1 MKRRDFMI
9 GTAAMAAL
17 RLAKAQTGGSC
28 QVLDTDHV
36 TKKHPNIIHLSI
48 LRPGSYCLDQDWSQR
63 KLGWLAHFGTG
74 DTDMLRLYCGHVTVD
89 MQGHALACNYERS
102 GITLDTVMNR
112 DRARRGTNSV
122 ANPSMRYSEDSLDN
136 RFVTIRNGTID
147 LTGGEQTGIGCHFR
161 NIWGSGF
168 ITNPF
173 IPARPRNAAP
183 DNFTRNEYLLD
194 NLKIHTLG
202 IGVMLEGS
210 HNVIRNCVVHS
221 QGQAAVVGAG
231 PDLTIESCEIWLKPS
246 AGEHHVR
253 ADMPRA
259 AIHLRDGSRAVIRN
273 NVIRLSESDGN
284 TPPAILIRDGASDVL
299 IENNTFVNA
308 SGDPVVLA
316 DNSSAIVRDNKIA
329 QRWVPW

>member
-9 GTAAMAAL
+9 GAAAMAAL
-17 RLAKAQTGGSC
+17 RLAKAQTDGSC
-28 QVLDTDHV
+28 QALDTDPI
-36 TKKHPNIIHLSI
+36 TKDHPGIIHLSI
-48 LRPGSYCLDQDWSQR
+48 LRPGNYCLDQDWSQR

-74 DTDMLRLYCGHVTVD
+74 DTDMLRLCCGHVTVD
-89 MQGHALACNYERS
+89 MQGHTLACNYERS
-102 GITLDTVMNR
+102 GIVLMARQNR
-112 DRARRGTNSV
+112 EFFRRGGSSIEQ
-122 ANPSMRYSEDSLDN
+122 PGISYSADSLDN
-136 RFVTIRNGTID
+136 RSVTIRNGTID
-147 LTGGEQTGIGCHFR
+147 LTGGERTGVGCYLWDAWNAGWF
-161 NIWGSGF
+161 NLPDKA
-168 ITNPF
+168 T
-173 IPARPRNAAP
+173 RPRQATP
-183 DNFTRNEYLLD
+183 DNYIRNEYLLD
-194 NLKIHTLG
+194 NLKIYTLG
-202 IGVMLEGS
+202 IGALLEGS
-210 HNVIRNCVVHS
+210 HNVIRNCIVHS
-221 QGQAAVVGAG
+221 QGQAAIVGAG
-231 PDLTIESCEIWLKPS
+231 PDLTIENCEIWLKPS